1 MAASARH
8 FAYAGAAAAPNLR
21 PDMLTFPNAKL
32 NLGLYV
38 TERRPDGFHSLESV
52 FLPLPWTDALEIL
65 PAPAGQL
72 ETSITLTGRPI
83 PGNPA
88 TNLCVRAYELLQAD
102 FPQLPPAQIYLH
114 KIVPIGAGLG
124 GGSAD
129 AAFALKAANDLFSL
143 SLSLEA
149 LESYARRLGSD
160 CAFFIRNQPVLA
172 VEKGDVFEAI
182 SLNLAGT
189 GCVVV
194 YPNLHIS
201 TAEAYARI
209 TPKQP
214 VHALREALAQPMST
228 WRNTVS
234 NDFETALT
242 PAHPVLAEIKQ
253 QLYDAGAAYAS
264 LSGSGSAVYGLW
276 EAGPEIA
283 PLAWPAEYT
292 VWQGVL

>member
-1 MAASARH
+1 
-8 FAYAGAAAAPNLR
+8 
-21 PDMLTFPNAKL
+21 MLVFPNAKL

-38 TERRPDGFHSLESV
+38 TQRRPDGFHTLESV
-52 FLPLPWTDALEIL
+52 FVPLPWTDALELL
-65 PAPAGQL
+65 PAPAGQA
-72 ETSITLTGRPI
+72 TSLTLTGRPI
-83 PGNPA
+83 PGDPA

-102 FPQLPPAQIYLH
+102 FPQLPPVQMYLH

-129 AAFALKAANDLFSL
+129 AAFALKATNDLFGL
-143 SLSLEA
+143 NLPA
-149 LESYARRLGSD
+149 DTLESYARRLGSD

-172 VEKGDVFEAI
+172 REKGDVFEEI
-182 SLNLAGT
+182 DLRLAGT
-189 GCVVV
+189 GCAVV

-209 TPKQP
+209 VPRPPQHP
-214 VHALREALAQPMST
+214 LREALAQPMST
-228 WRNTVS
+228 WRHTVG

-253 QLYDAGAAYAS
+253 QLYAAGATYAS

-276 EAGPEIA
+276 KGTEPPA
-283 PLAWPAEYT
+283 LAWPAEYT
-292 VWQGVL
+292 AWQGTL